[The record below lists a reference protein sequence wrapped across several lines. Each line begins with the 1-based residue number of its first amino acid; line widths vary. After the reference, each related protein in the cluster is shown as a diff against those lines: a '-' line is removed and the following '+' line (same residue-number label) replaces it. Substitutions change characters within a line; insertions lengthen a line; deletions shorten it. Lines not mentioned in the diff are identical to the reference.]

1 LQEQRDELKSD
12 IKYAV
17 QKNDDAIKEKSE
29 NELKEFVAEKSKLK
43 GRIRALQERYDQ
55 LKSDVKSA
63 TLKKE
68 CAEKEAKAA
77 LAKKEE
83 YGKEVKTVKKTLEDL
98 DGSTKKQ
105 DEPPAKK
112 QKTGKQVKCGTLVK
126 SMKVTELKEEAVA
139 RGIDMKT
146 LARMNKDELLKMLV
160 VGSSCIIKTDAWGE
174 VVRLRKAFADE
185 RQKAEQLERQRQE
198 EIYRKEEQE
207 RKERE
212 KKRQEQR
219 EKDRAD
225 EVSKQGEFHIISV
238 PKIIHGCKLAET
250 KLLFFH
256 GSPRS
261 YNARCSECRHF
272 GGDYT
277 CEKCDYDIC
286 NECFKEKTMTPAEK
300 KAEAKRKAAIENERE
315 EAAAERRRLQEEE
328 KEKHRTMWDPKTHF
342 AENIINPSNKNKDLD
357 GNKSKGFTVW
367 CSDGYGDDG
376 WHSYE
381 GLPAKEF
388 DTTYATKK
396 EANDRARYLFHW
408 KNPWGSAPE
417 EIENDQFNKSTKE
430 GMVTYTVTPDDS
442 TTWTVSVVPDAAF
455 IYLDNARRSR
465 HQHDNYVSAAT
476 ASSFGYFSS
485 RPALLY

>member
-185 RQKAEQLERQRQE
+185 PESRAIGKATTGRNIQKGGTGEKGT
-198 EIYRKEEQE
+198 RKETSRTKGE
-207 RKERE
+207 R
-212 KKRQEQR
+212 
-219 EKDRAD
+219 
-225 EVSKQGEFHIISV
+225 S
-238 PKIIHGCKLAET
+238 
-250 KLLFFH
+250 
-256 GSPRS
+256 
-261 YNARCSECRHF
+261 CR
-272 GGDYT
+272 
-277 CEKCDYDIC
+277 
-286 NECFKEKTMTPAEK
+286 
-300 KAEAKRKAAIENERE
+300 
-315 EAAAERRRLQEEE
+315 
-328 KEKHRTMWDPKTHF
+328 
-342 AENIINPSNKNKDLD
+342 
-357 GNKSKGFTVW
+357 
-367 CSDGYGDDG
+367 
-376 WHSYE
+376 
-381 GLPAKEF
+381 
-388 DTTYATKK
+388 
-396 EANDRARYLFHW
+396 
-408 KNPWGSAPE
+408 
-417 EIENDQFNKSTKE
+417 
-430 GMVTYTVTPDDS
+430 
-442 TTWTVSVVPDAAF
+442 
-455 IYLDNARRSR
+455 
-465 HQHDNYVSAAT
+465 
-476 ASSFGYFSS
+476 
-485 RPALLY
+485 